1 MIEMLQATLFT
12 TAEEICNQL
21 LKRDPVTLQ
30 HLERLSGKVIAI
42 ELTQPQ
48 LSLFLLPN
56 ADGLQLQSIYN
67 DTPDTILS
75 GRAIDFLT
83 LITRAD
89 RADAMFGKTIQITGD
104 TVLATRLQEILADAQ
119 IDWEAM
125 IANLIG
131 ELPAHQLALYA
142 SWKAQWYKNAGT
154 SALQNLDE
162 YLKEEFRVIPTRP
175 EVNKFYSEV
184 DTLRERVERLSA
196 RIAAKAAHLG

>member
-119 IDWEAM
+119 IDWEEM
-125 IANLIG
+125 IADLIG

-196 RIAAKAAHLG
+196 RIAAKAANLG

>member
-30 HLERLSGKVIAI
+30 HLERLSGKVISI

-119 IDWEAM
+119 I
-125 IANLIG
+125 G
-131 ELPAHQLALYA
+131 
-142 SWKAQWYKNAGT
+142 K
-154 SALQNLDE
+154 
-162 YLKEEFRVIPTRP
+162 R
-175 EVNKFYSEV
+175 
-184 DTLRERVERLSA
+184 
-196 RIAAKAAHLG
+196 

>member
-67 DTPDTILS
+67 DTP
-75 GRAIDFLT
+75 RH
-83 LITRAD
+83 
-89 RADAMFGKTIQITGD
+89 
-104 TVLATRLQEILADAQ
+104 
-119 IDWEAM
+119 
-125 IANLIG
+125 N
-131 ELPAHQLALYA
+131 P
-142 SWKAQWYKNAGT
+142 
-154 SALQNLDE
+154 
-162 YLKEEFRVIPTRP
+162 
-175 EVNKFYSEV
+175 
-184 DTLRERVERLSA
+184 
-196 RIAAKAAHLG
+196 

>member
-104 TVLATRLQEILADAQ
+104 TVLATRLQEILAGAQ

-196 RIAAKAAHLG
+196 RIAAKAANLG

>member
-184 DTLRERVERLSA
+184 DTLRERLERLSA
-196 RIAAKAAHLG
+196 RIAAKAANLG

>member
-12 TAEEICNQL
+12 TAEEVCNQL

-67 DTPDTILS
+67 DTPDAILS
-75 GRAIDFLT
+75 GRAVDFLT

-196 RIAAKAAHLG
+196 RIAAKAANLG

>member
-196 RIAAKAAHLG
+196 RIAAKAANLG

>member
-142 SWKAQWYKNAGT
+142 SWKAQWYKKAGT

-196 RIAAKAAHLG
+196 RIAAKAANLG